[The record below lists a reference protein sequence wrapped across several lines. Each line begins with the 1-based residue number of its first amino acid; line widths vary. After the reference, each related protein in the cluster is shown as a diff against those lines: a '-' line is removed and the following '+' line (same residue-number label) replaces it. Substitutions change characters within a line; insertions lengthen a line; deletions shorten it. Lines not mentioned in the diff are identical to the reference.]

1 MWENFCYP
9 ISLAKS
15 QNFCYLMCMGTL
27 KQLSWRRVS
36 ALIDMFGGEDGFR
49 QMVLARVGDGQT
61 LDEIAGGFGCTRSVM
76 WSYIKA
82 TPGMLEAYQESQEAA
97 AEGMVGEVV
106 GIADGSEDAKLR
118 IDTRLRLAKSWSP
131 DRYGE
136 KAGAVSGG
144 GFGGITIVI
153 GEVKPAGV
161 EQIVG
166 GVVDGESKVVEDELV
181 I

>member
-1 MWENFCYP
+1 
-9 ISLAKS
+9 
-15 QNFCYLMCMGTL
+15 MGTL
-27 KQLSWRRVS
+27 KQLSWSRVS
-36 ALIDMFGGEDGFR
+36 ALIETFGGEDGFR
-49 QMVLARVGDGQT
+49 QMVLARVGDGQS

-76 WSYIKA
+76 WSYIKG

-131 DRYGE
+131 DRYGDR
-136 KAGAVSGG
+136 AGVVSGG

-153 GEVKPAGV
+153 GEVKAAGA
-161 EQIVG
+161 VG
-166 GVVDGESKVVEDELV
+166 VIDGESNVVDGELV